1 MSALVKPK
9 AASVENMLAML
20 FGVDDLDVAD
30 ASSLPEG
37 PTAVYVGD
45 DGELLALGVADFAFA
60 AYSGAALS
68 MLPKGG
74 AQDMVDEKALS
85 STIEA
90 NYYEVMNICSRLLMN
105 DQSTHLRLDRLVDWA
120 EAKTLIDSLG
130 ASQSLAFNVP
140 VPRYGSG
147 ILAFVIA
154 A

>member
-20 FGVDDLDVAD
+20 FGVDGLDVSDSTAM
-30 ASSLPEG
+30 PEG
-37 PTAVYVGD
+37 PAAVYVGD
-45 DGELLALGVADFAFA
+45 DGQLLALGVGDFAFA

-74 AQDMVDEKALS
+74 AQDMVDEKSLS
-85 STIEA
+85 STVEA
-90 NYYEVMNICSRLLMN
+90 NFYEVMNICSRLLMN
-105 DQSTHLRLDRLVDWA
+105 DQSVHLRLDRLVDWA
-120 EAKTLIDSLG
+120 EAKSLIESMG
-130 ASQSLAFNVP
+130 GHQSMGFSVP

-147 ILAFVIA
+147 QLAFVIA